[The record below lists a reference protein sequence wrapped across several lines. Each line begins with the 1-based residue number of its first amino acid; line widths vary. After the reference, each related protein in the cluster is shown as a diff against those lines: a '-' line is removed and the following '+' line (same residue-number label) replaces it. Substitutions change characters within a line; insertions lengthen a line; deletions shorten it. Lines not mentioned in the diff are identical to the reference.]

1 MYNASYL
8 ISHRT
13 LWKERYLFK
22 VIFKNNFFCKCSE
35 EKNRYKSWSPCHIY
49 QDVES
54 VTDAFEGET
63 TQRVN
68 N

>member
-1 MYNASYL
+1 MQWRN
-8 ISHRT
+8 
-13 LWKERYLFK
+13 
-22 VIFKNNFFCKCSE
+22 
-35 EKNRYKSWSPCHIY
+35 NRYKSGFPCHIY

-54 VTDAFEGET
+54 VTDAFKGET